1 MVRIRRAQGDE
12 TKQNRDVTNLY
23 ICTVVCRYE
32 EEESGYREMKQT
44 DSGQGEKQMDKEKK
58 TTDGDMKQK
67 GKKKKQMD
75 KK

>member
-1 MVRIRRAQGDE
+1 
-12 TKQNRDVTNLY
+12 
-23 ICTVVCRYE
+23 
-32 EEESGYREMKQT
+32 MKQT